1 MPIAVRYGVPMDIFW
16 DLNPKRLEPWQR
28 YYDFSEQLRRDE
40 QDHMAWLSG
49 QYVLAAIGS
58 AIDGKKAPY
67 PSEPFTVSQRK
78 DKQAEANKIAADK
91 FAAFAM
97 AFNQGFRKRQ
107 EAKQQNP

>member
-1 MPIAVRYGVPMDIFW
+1 MSIFW

-28 YYDFSEQLRRDE
+28 NYEFAEQLRRDE
-40 QDHMAWLSG
+40 QDYMAWLSG

-67 PSEPFTVSQRK
+67 PTEPFTVAQRREE
-78 DKQAEANKIAADK
+78 QAEANQIAADK

-97 AFNQGFRKRQ
+97 AFNAGFKKRQ
-107 EAKQQNP
+107 EAMKQ